1 MLYPDKIIGLLF
13 SLFCLMAVYLFV
25 INLLCPIMGEDV
37 ALTAIRPHDD
47 TASLHEFFGKMFA
60 QVKLQATSWNA
71 RIGELTSIVFS
82 CFPKV
87 VFDIFN
93 TIITLGILH
102 IMYRYAYKNRGGQ
115 SSNYISLLSFQILS
129 LVIIIIALP
138 KVGEILFWRTGSTNY
153 WWSAGLLLLAG
164 LPLRYY
170 IGRER
175 LNTVENSAW
184 KIILFAALSFAA
196 GFTNENNVSV
206 FIFLYFCTI
215 AYDFIKYQR
224 EHAWVIINFICMS
237 SGYYILLT
245 CQSTKNRIAYYNSTM
260 HIQGTFLE
268 NAIERIPNAIGT
280 YFSTN
285 YIILFIQLLTVIIF
299 VCTVAIRFKNE
310 KTLKFIKELY
320 KSSDALGLYF
330 VSLIAAAA
338 LIGSPYIEQRAYLLC
353 NIFSIICICFYLG
366 LIIRNIK
373 TDKNQLR
380 KRLAELTFMT
390 ISATVFIGFCHE
402 CKTIYN
408 AYYEYH
414 QFTENRNSLMEEA
427 YKSGLN
433 PEWPIYNYKDNR
445 VLNTREEYL
454 YLQPH
459 VIEHYYGIQLKK

>member
-1 MLYPDKIIGLLF
+1 MHIKIG
-13 SLFCLMAVYLFV
+13 
-25 INLLCPIMGEDV
+25 
-37 ALTAIRPHDD
+37 
-47 TASLHEFFGKMFA
+47 
-60 QVKLQATSWNA
+60 
-71 RIGELTSIVFS
+71 
-82 CFPKV
+82 
-87 VFDIFN
+87 
-93 TIITLGILH
+93 
-102 IMYRYAYKNRGGQ
+102 GGQ

-433 PEWPIYNYKDNR
+433 PKWPIYNYKDNR